1 MYIHNGCRAI
11 DTVQCQFGLTAMKM
25 KKTNILNDKE
35 TFLSAKSWIFTSVI
49 LWGADNKIE
58 KKATLSQKTRVIYLE
73 LPINRNTVNCRRF
86 WLKVLSPASLRKSQ
100 N

>member
-1 MYIHNGCRAI
+1 
-11 DTVQCQFGLTAMKM
+11 MKM
-25 KKTNILNDKE
+25 KNTNILNDKE

-73 LPINRNTVNCRRF
+73 L
-86 WLKVLSPASLRKSQ
+86 Q
-100 N
+100 NYF

>member
-1 MYIHNGCRAI
+1 
-11 DTVQCQFGLTAMKM
+11 MKM

-58 KKATLSQKTRVIYLE
+58 KKATLSQKTRVIYRIAE
-73 LPINRNTVNCRRF
+73 LFLNSFSHDISHIQV
-86 WLKVLSPASLRKSQ
+86 LK
-100 N
+100 

>member
-1 MYIHNGCRAI
+1 
-11 DTVQCQFGLTAMKM
+11 M

-58 KKATLSQKTRVIYLE
+58 KKVTLSQKTNFITISLSYGFPL
-73 LPINRNTVNCRRF
+73 LICS
-86 WLKVLSPASLRKSQ
+86 VLD
-100 N
+100 